1 MQLHFKM
8 SATHG
13 EHAFRQHCTTGGA
26 CSGVCTFSLAA
37 KEAPIV
43 TQPSAFVIISGVHDT

>member
-13 EHAFRQHCTTGGA
+13 EHVFTQHYTTGGA
-26 CSGVCTFSLAA
+26 CSGECTFSLAA